1 MTPGDL
7 VVITGIT
14 EERHSRDT
22 IAWRSGEL
30 NGTGLNDF
38 VMVEKGLT
46 GVLLELFSNP
56 HRQTKARVL
65 LADGRAL
72 WFLLDAVA
80 AA

>member
-14 EERHSRDT
+14 EDHHSRDT
-22 IAWRSGEL
+22 VAWRDSELSGP
-30 NGTGLNDF
+30 GLNDF
-38 VMVEKGLT
+38 VMVDKGTT

-80 AA
+80 VA